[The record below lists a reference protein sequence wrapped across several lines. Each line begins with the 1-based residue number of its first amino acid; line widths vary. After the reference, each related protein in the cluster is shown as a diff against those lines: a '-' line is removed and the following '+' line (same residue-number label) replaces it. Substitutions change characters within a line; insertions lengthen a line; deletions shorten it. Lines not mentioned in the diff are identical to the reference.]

1 MRKIDAL
8 RALRD
13 LGEIDTMYALRKAD
27 TLYDLRRI
35 SISLW
40 RDIRRMCREKD
51 ESLAEYR
58 LREKMGR

>member
-13 LGEIDTMYALRKAD
+13 LGEIDARHKAD